1 MMMMKKIVISK
12 NQKGYFTQ
20 TKLKTCSLTNPA
32 VRDGA
37 DCPKM
42 EFFIRNRF
50 GSMSA
55 PTPTNINDQ
64 NSRDNSFITTLNS
77 SMQETY
83 SLHKAQHF
91 TQKLYYMLVHSS
103 TKPHTLW
110 SSTERCGQKFNI
122 PVEILP
128 ETLLLHIVTEHKIC
142 EMSVSLFSPKLI

>member
-1 MMMMKKIVISK
+1 MKDEEEDNEEENDTMMMKKIVISK
-12 NQKGYFTQ
+12 NQKEYFTQ

-64 NSRDNSFITTLNS
+64 NSRDSFITTLNS
-77 SMQETY
+77 SMQEIY
-83 SLHKAQHF
+83 SLHKAQLFHP
-91 TQKLYYMLVHSS
+91 KVILYAGAFFHKTSYSLV
-103 TKPHTLW
+103 
-110 SSTERCGQKFNI
+110 
-122 PVEILP
+122 
-128 ETLLLHIVTEHKIC
+128 
-142 EMSVSLFSPKLI
+142 

>member
-1 MMMMKKIVISK
+1 MMMIKKIVISK

-64 NSRDNSFITTLNS
+64 NSRDTSFITTLNS

-83 SLHKAQHF
+83 SLHKAQLFHP
-91 TQKLYYMLVHSS
+91 KVILYAGAFFHKTSYSLVFHREMWA
-103 TKPHTLW
+103 KIQYPCGNFARNLTLAYCNR
-110 SSTERCGQKFNI
+110 T
-122 PVEILP
+122 
-128 ETLLLHIVTEHKIC
+128 
-142 EMSVSLFSPKLI
+142 

>member
-64 NSRDNSFITTLNS
+64 NSRDTSFITTLNS

-83 SLHKAQHF
+83 SLHKAQLFHP
-91 TQKLYYMLVHSS
+91 KVIC
-103 TKPHTLW
+103 W
-110 SSTERCGQKFNI
+110 C
-122 PVEILP
+122 ILP
-128 ETLLLHIVTEHKIC
+128 QNLILFGLPQRDVGKNSI
-142 EMSVSLFSPKLI
+142 SLWKFCQKPYSCIL